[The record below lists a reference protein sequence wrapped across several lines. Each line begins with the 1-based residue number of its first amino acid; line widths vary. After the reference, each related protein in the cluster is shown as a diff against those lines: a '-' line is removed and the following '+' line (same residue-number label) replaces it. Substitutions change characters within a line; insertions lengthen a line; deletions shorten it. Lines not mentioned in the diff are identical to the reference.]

1 MNQGPRV
8 GRYLIYGLL
17 DPRDQALRYI
27 GKTHLRRERRLERHI
42 EAAAEGREAPVSQW
56 IRELESQGFRPH
68 IFVLR
73 RIPPHEDWRQAERD
87 VIRRWS
93 GWPLDKLPTT
103 VPPQTRKS
111 VSTEIHRV
119 ALLNVQSIG

>member
-17 DPRDQALRYI
+17 DPRDHALRYI

-42 EAAAEGREAPVSQW
+42 EAAAKGRTAPVSQW
-56 IRELESQGFRPH
+56 IRDLEEEGLRPH

-87 VIRRWS
+87 IIELWNEWPS
-93 GWPLDKLPTT
+93 GALPTT
-103 VPPQTRKS
+103 IPPQTRKS
-111 VSTEIHRV
+111 ASTEIRRV
-119 ALLNVQSIG
+119 SLLNVQLIG